1 MSESGNAL
9 VTELLLK
16 SAYYCPLR
24 TVQSYAN
31 RSVSSSLSVSLQQLR
46 FFFIFFDKLQ
56 CKQRVIALQAVC
68 KSVADDLYKCR
79 KLQMMFQAALPIP
92 AIPRQGLN
100 QKAHKKGRAHHC
112 GRPSKLES
120 YKKTSYFCSV
130 IIFIP
135 SSTACIFRGI
145 MP

>member
-1 MSESGNAL
+1 MPESGNAL

-56 CKQRVIALQAVC
+56 VNWALIQSQLSIN
-68 KSVADDLYKCR
+68 K
-79 KLQMMFQAALPIP
+79 KLSGVFIFT
-92 AIPRQGLN
+92 N
-100 QKAHKKGRAHHC
+100 Q
-112 GRPSKLES
+112 L
-120 YKKTSYFCSV
+120 F
-130 IIFIP
+130 
-135 SSTACIFRGI
+135 
-145 MP
+145 